1 MRSTRRHTRA
11 RQTNP
16 LPPASSL
23 TAPRLAHGMPPRD
36 GGSAMPNV
44 LMVFPR
50 FNQNWFWNLQAVC
63 DTYGSR
69 AQSPPLGLM
78 TVAALLPPEWNVRL
92 VDRNAHTLQESDL
105 AWAHMVMTGGMLP
118 QRADAFTVIDLAHH
132 HGKPV
137 VVGGPDPMS
146 SPEEYEDADFRVLG
160 E

>member
-1 MRSTRRHTRA
+1 
-11 RQTNP
+11 
-16 LPPASSL
+16 
-23 TAPRLAHGMPPRD
+23 
-36 GGSAMPNV
+36 MPNV

-50 FNQNWFWNLQAVC
+50 FNQNSFWNLQAVC

-92 VDRNAHTLQESDL
+92 VDRNADTLQESDL

-118 QRADAFTVIDLAHH
+118 QRADTITVIDLAHD

-146 SPEEYEDADFRVLG
+146 SPDHERT
-160 E
+160 